1 MKRTTVLVLLIAA
14 ALVASIAC
22 KKQDVAKDKAALEM
36 LVRSDTTHFPAGT
49 SGDSTGNLLDDT
61 TVVFWW
67 RGAQTHDSAPGLK
80 VEVVG
85 DSGWVEWSQH
95 NYGDLFIWARTSE
108 STAVRWVKDLVE
120 TVKLCAIFRRE
131 GQVSDTDRGWRL
143 KRISLAAA
151 RSDSAQT
158 VSIDSIRIAGALR
171 NIVLRDPLASFFR
184 LDSLISFTPAESLTI
199 TLYTNAT
206 SGRAFLH
213 TFILV
218 WPFYVRP
225 EFTYQGNGIFQGT
238 WRAQLVSGFKFA
250 IFDLMSSTTLS
261 TPDQPYDFNGWLL
274 PYTVKPAD

>member
-1 MKRTTVLVLLIAA
+1 MTKTPVLVLLLAA
-14 ALVASIAC
+14 TLVVGLAC
-22 KKQDVAKDKAALEM
+22 KKQDIAKDKAALES

-49 SGDSTGNLLDDT
+49 KGDSTGSLLDDT

-108 STAVRWVKDLVE
+108 STAVRWVKNVVE
-120 TVKLCAIFRRE
+120 TVKLCAIFTRE
-131 GQVSDTDRGWRL
+131 GQVSETDRGWRL
-143 KRISLAAA
+143 KRVSLATG

-158 VSIDSIRIAGALR
+158 VNIDSIRIAGALR
-171 NIVLRDPLASFFR
+171 NIVLRDPLESFFR
-184 LDSLISFTPAESLTI
+184 LDSLVSFTPAESLTV

-206 SGRAFLH
+206 NGRAFLH
-213 TFILV
+213 TFVLV
-218 WPFYVRP
+218 WPFYLRL
-225 EFTYQGNGIFQGT
+225 EFTDQSNGIFQGT

-250 IFDLMSSTTLS
+250 IFDLITTTTLS
-261 TPDQPYDFNGWLL
+261 TPDQPYDFNGWFF